1 MLFALFIVFFLF
13 VSVFLSKA
21 NISFESARYLESIFC
36 LPPTQL
42 EMAVEDSEKKECDSG
57 EDGDTEDS
65 RSELEAEETEEV
77 EVEEEAELAEEE
89 AAEAEEEKE
98 RKEEEKEDS
107 NLEKDDTKVEEL

>member
-1 MLFALFIVFFLF
+1 MLFALFIVFFIFL
-13 VSVFLSKA
+13 SVFLSRA

-65 RSELEAEETEEV
+65 RSE
-77 EVEEEAELAEEE
+77 
-89 AAEAEEEKE
+89 AAEAEAEKEEKE
-98 RKEEEKEDS
+98 EEEKKDS
-107 NLEKDDTKVEEL
+107 NLQKDDTNVEEL